1 MRLKALFIVFS
12 MMLSTLST
20 SATALDFDL
29 TKSPKGFET
38 LSGIVVTVAPTDNS
52 DQVLVQVKGIN
63 HPMDAV
69 VFLTEAEDRADE
81 TRSYNFNRDGRERSL
96 LLHHKA
102 ARTEYLWV
110 FLPGQGRVALFPSPE
125 QTERIDLPALL
136 TLYEQQKEAG
146 TQSDIAR
153 FNRERKVADSQKLL
167 NISDKSANRHCD
179 SGFRTIVDWNSIPD
193 DILMVIRP
201 REYCGLVADI
211 FNHMCREDAAMREF
225 AQGIQQ
231 INCQF
236 GDRLKLDRDDTAIYF
251 KTEKDAPN
259 QIDFV
264 HDYFRSL

>member
-1 MRLKALFIVFS
+1 MRLKALFIMLG
-12 MMLSTLST
+12 MMLGT
-20 SATALDFDL
+20 SATALNFDL
-29 TKSPKGFET
+29 TNSPKGFET
-38 LSGIVVTVAPTDNS
+38 LSGIAVTVAPTDNS
-52 DQVLVQVKGIN
+52 DQVLVQVKGID
-63 HPMDAV
+63 HPMNGV

-81 TRSYNFNRDGRERSL
+81 TRSYNFIRDGRERSL

-167 NISDKSANRHCD
+167 DISDKSANRHCD
-179 SGFRTIVDWNSIPD
+179 SGFRTVVDWNSIPD
-193 DILMVIRP
+193 DILMVIKP
-201 REYCGLVADI
+201 REYCGLIANE
-211 FNHMCREDAAMREF
+211 FNYMCREDAAMRKF

-251 KTEKDAPN
+251 QTEKDAPN
-259 QIDFV
+259 QIEFV
-264 HDYFRSL
+264 HDYFRNL